1 MLPVFIKNYMEFS
14 YSLVVYMT
22 LPFIAKAYF
31 KNIPRRYIWIICLV
45 NSGLGYYYFFIDALY
60 RGGESSIEAAIIWGI
75 ISYIYLRH
83 SSKMLT
89 TLTAQCEKLQQES
102 IGKDRKISLLKSE
115 LEQTSFEKNKQNT
128 LLKAQIEK
136 LQKNQQQSQITINKL
151 QESNSSLEK
160 ECRIKRNGPSS
171 DIIIDY
177 KLSYFTE
184 RDYASRARLHAFDA
198 TEYWVIDISQKRT
211 SIYTL
216 GKEITVR
223 NVPFGW
229 KIEENTENGYYQIHI
244 HGMTN
249 TERDALENRPVS

>member
-22 LPFIAKAYF
+22 LPFIAKSYF

-89 TLTAQCEKLQQES
+89 ALTAQCEKLQQES
-102 IGKDRKISLLKSE
+102 LGKDRKISLLKSE

-151 QESNSSLEK
+151 QESNSSL
-160 ECRIKRNGPSS
+160 
-171 DIIIDY
+171 DY

-184 RDYASRARLHAFDA
+184 RDYASRARLHAYDA

-216 GKEITVR
+216 GREITVR

-229 KIEENTENGYYQIHI
+229 KIEENTENGYYQFHI

-249 TERDALENRPVS
+249 SERDALENRPVS